1 MKERGK
7 KNVVGI
13 SHSSLFFFFIRLF
26 NKALQ
31 ISYQRIMEDFLKE
44 FQHLKIQLEE
54 IKSATNNFDISNVIG
69 KGGFGMVYK
78 GVLSHFKEQ
87 NTVAFKRLDRNCG
100 QGDPEFWKEILM
112 LSHYTHKNPISLLG
126 FCDEDGEKILVY
138 EHASNGSLDRHLSSC
153 TLTWRQRLK
162 ICVEAAT
169 GLCYLHDPNGTQHRV
184 IHRDIKSSNIL
195 LDENW
200 EAKISDM
207 GLSKIGPANQQHSF
221 LATNV
226 ASTFGYVDPTYV
238 EKSILT
244 KESDVYSF
252 GVVLFEVLCGRLCF
266 VNNNGHFES
275 LVGMWKKNYKRKEL
289 DAIIFEDLKQNTN
302 RDSLEIFS
310 DIAYQCL
317 QKYREGRPKMSYV
330 LEKLETALWLQE
342 QFEEVEPAIDYENEL
357 KMFLP
362 EGISVNADEMLSAR
376 LDFRKLT
383 LGCEHYRRR
392 CKLRAPCCNKLFWC
406 RHCHNKYTSTLNDST
421 ETHTMVRKDIQQ
433 VVCMICNTEQP
444 VDQICVNCGVKMGE
458 YFCEICKIFI
468 VMIVGYAEPVVGK
481 TSIIVTSVDATLEMT
496 YVVLTCVWRTMKI
509 ECSGCHEYLFES
521 SKDITLMYC
530 GHAIH
535 VDCYSTMLRKKKTTC
550 PICAKSSA
558 VGQKKT
564 RIKQGD

>member
-1 MKERGK
+1 MLFINEGK
-7 KNVVGI
+7 TEKR
-13 SHSSLFFFFIRLF
+13 SRYESLCHCSFFSNRLF

-31 ISYQRIMEDFLKE
+31 FSYQRIMEDFLKE
-44 FQHLKIQLEE
+44 FQHLKIQLEK
-54 IKSATNNFDISNVIG
+54 IKLSTDNFDISNVIG

-87 NTVAFKRLDRNCG
+87 NTVAFKRLDRNYG

-112 LSHYTHKNPISLLG
+112 LSHYTHKNLISLLG

-138 EHASNGSLDRHLSSC
+138 EHASNGSLDRHLSNC

-184 IHRDIKSSNIL
+184 IHWDIKSSNIL

-200 EAKISDM
+200 KTKISDM

-226 ASTFGYVDPTYV
+226 AGTFGYLDPTYV

-275 LVGMWKKNYKRKEL
+275 LVGMWKKNYKQKKL
-289 DAIIFEDLKQNTN
+289 YALIFEDLKQFTN

-342 QFEEVEPAIDYENEL
+342 QFEELEPAIDYENEL

-362 EGISVNADEMLSAR
+362 EGISVNADEMVISCR
-376 LDFRKLT
+376 L
-383 LGCEHYRRR
+383 
-392 CKLRAPCCNKLFWC
+392 
-406 RHCHNKYTSTLNDST
+406 
-421 ETHTMVRKDIQQ
+421 
-433 VVCMICNTEQP
+433 
-444 VDQICVNCGVKMGE
+444 
-458 YFCEICKIFI
+458 
-468 VMIVGYAEPVVGK
+468 
-481 TSIIVTSVDATLEMT
+481 
-496 YVVLTCVWRTMKI
+496 
-509 ECSGCHEYLFES
+509 
-521 SKDITLMYC
+521 
-530 GHAIH
+530 
-535 VDCYSTMLRKKKTTC
+535 
-550 PICAKSSA
+550 
-558 VGQKKT
+558 
-564 RIKQGD
+564 

>member
-1 MKERGK
+1 
-7 KNVVGI
+7 
-13 SHSSLFFFFIRLF
+13 
-26 NKALQ
+26 
-31 ISYQRIMEDFLKE
+31 MEDFLKE

-112 LSHYTHKNPISLLG
+112 LSYYTHKNLISLLG

-162 ICVEAAT
+162 ICVEVAT

-226 ASTFGYVDPTYV
+226 AGTFGYVDPTYV

-310 DIAYQCL
+310 DIAYQ
-317 QKYREGRPKMSYV
+317 S
-330 LEKLETALWLQE
+330 
-342 QFEEVEPAIDYENEL
+342 
-357 KMFLP
+357 
-362 EGISVNADEMLSAR
+362 R
-376 LDFRKLT
+376 LDFRKWT

-406 RHCHNKYTSTLNDST
+406 RHCHNKYTNTLNDST

-444 VDQICVNCGVKMGE
+444 VDQICGNCGVKMGE
-458 YFCEICKIFI
+458 YFCEICKLFDDD
-468 VMIVGYAEPVVGK
+468 
-481 TSIIVTSVDATLEMT
+481 TSKQQFHCNDCGICRFGGRENFYHCDKCGCCFRNDMRGSHM
-496 YVVLTCVWRTMKI
+496 CVENSMKI

-530 GHAIH
+530 GHTIH